1 MFKNTGALQSP
12 HEYFSSLIKYGH
24 DFSSK
29 KENTHVAVVIY
40 TFDKM
45 IIGMRYHIKERESLY
60 IA

>member
-1 MFKNTGALQSP
+1 MRKNTGALQPP
-12 HEYFSSLIKYGH
+12 HEYFSSLIKCGN
-24 DFSSK
+24 DFLS